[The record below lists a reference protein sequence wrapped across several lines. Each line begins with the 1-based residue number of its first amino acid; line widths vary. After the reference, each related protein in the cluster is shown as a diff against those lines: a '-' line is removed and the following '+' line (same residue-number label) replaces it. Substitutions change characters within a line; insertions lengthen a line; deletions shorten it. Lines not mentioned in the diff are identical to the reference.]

1 VKLREFERRVV
12 IGSRFLTI
20 AAVLGSLGGSLLM
33 FFLGLV
39 NIFEAFRYGMHVALN
54 TDMTIP
60 PEAAAVISVIEALD
74 RFLIAIVL
82 LYFAYGVYSLFVREQ
97 QEPELSIPQ
106 WLRVQHI
113 GQLKQVVAEV
123 IIVVLFVLF
132 LRVALRA
139 FQDPDLSLTW
149 VQVAAFLLLPVATA
163 LLSLSLRL
171 VALHPKPSSRSA
183 IADSEASHD
192 PGSLG

>member
-1 VKLREFERRVV
+1 
-12 IGSRFLTI
+12 
-20 AAVLGSLGGSLLM
+20 
-33 FFLGLV
+33 
-39 NIFEAFRYGMHVALN
+39 
-54 TDMTIP
+54 
-60 PEAAAVISVIEALD
+60 
-74 RFLIAIVL
+74 LIAIVL

-149 VQVAAFLLLPVATA
+149 VQVATFLLLPVATA

-171 VALHPKPSSRSA
+171 VALHPKRPSRSA
-183 IADSEASHD
+183 IADSESSHD